1 MAVVEIASEIRWQG
15 HRFEVPLERILLTEK
30 WGYDAVFTPEGFGA
44 ECLIPAGY
52 LAGHVRHMTIGT
64 RILQVSGRPPSIA
77 NASFQALNHLTGGNR
92 IIAGL
97 GSGTPMQAEG
107 FEGQPWGN
115 PVKRMRDYVA
125 MLRQGFAGEP
135 FDHQG
140 EVWSAPYRGPGNKAI
155 PPQKNALD
163 IISPIPIMIAAAHPQ
178 MISLA
183 AEISEGWFPPS
194 WAPSCLPYYRPM
206 LEKGFAKAG
215 NGKSMK
221 DFKIWVQLDSIVDD
235 DVRKAMRPFK
245 EYTVSWAYLQKE
257 IMEARG
263 YGWLA
268 EKLMDMTEAGKTEQ
282 KMHAGEN
289 ALDDKHWEEAINAV
303 PDEYIDEGW
312 LVGPVERMR
321 EKIKPW
327 LDCGV
332 TGLIIRQ
339 GAPFDFERIVEN
351 LEMYRMIAEEAGK
364 EPRNS

>member
-1 MAVVEIASEIRWQG
+1 MVELASEIRWQDR
-15 HRFEVPLERILLTEK
+15 RFEVPLERILLTEK

-52 LAGHVRHMTIGT
+52 LAGHVKHMTIGT
-64 RILQVSGRPPSIA
+64 RILQVTGRAPAKAIE
-77 NASFQALNHLTGGNR
+77 SFQGLNHLTGGNR

-97 GSGTPMQAEG
+97 GSGTPMQCEG
-107 FEGQPWGN
+107 LEGKPWGN

-125 MLRQGFAGEP
+125 ILRQGFAGKHL
-135 FDHQG
+135 DHQG
-140 EVWSAPYRGPGNKAI
+140 DYWSAPYRGPGGKGLE
-155 PPQKNALD
+155 PMKNGLD
-163 IISPIPIMIAAAHPQ
+163 IISDIPIMLAAAHPQ
-178 MISLA
+178 MVSLA

-194 WAPSCLPYYRPM
+194 WAPSCLPYYKPM

-221 DFKIWVQLDSIVDD
+221 DFKIWVQVDSIVDD

-245 EYTVSWAYLQKE
+245 EYTVSWAHLQKE

-268 EKLMDMTEAGKTEQ
+268 EKLMDMTESGKTEQ
-282 KMHAGEN
+282 KMLAGEN
-289 ALDDKHWEEAINAV
+289 ALDDKYWEEAIAAV
-303 PDEYIDEGW
+303 PDDYIDEGW
-312 LVGPVERMR
+312 LVGPVERIR
-321 EKIKPW
+321 QQIRPW

-339 GAPFDFERIVEN
+339 GAPFVHDRIDEN
-351 LEMYRMIAEEAGK
+351 YDAYRVIAEEAGK
-364 EPRNS
+364 RPRAI